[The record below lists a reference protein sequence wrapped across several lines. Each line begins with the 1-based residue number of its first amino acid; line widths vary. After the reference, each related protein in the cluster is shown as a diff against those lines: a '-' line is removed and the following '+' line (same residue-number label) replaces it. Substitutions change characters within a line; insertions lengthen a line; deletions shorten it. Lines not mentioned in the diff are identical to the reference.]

1 MNNDKVVAICM
12 YADNLSAEEKNQLVA
27 LYLLAEESLD
37 YNLLTY
43 LYGVSDEKVQ
53 EIIANLSRKKYIQV
67 NKAMSKVR
75 FCLDYCLEKYE
86 SARERYD
93 KQSKPYYGAVVLQ
106 EKRYEKQ
113 EKQEEAL
120 ARKDVRAFTKRDLM
134 TYFNSRYKE
143 VFGVLYEG
151 AKGKDEKLMKMLRE
165 LYAPERIVE
174 MIDNLFDRRI
184 ELRLKEI
191 TIGTLWG
198 FRESLED

>member
-1 MNNDKVVAICM
+1 MNNDKIIAICM
-12 YADNLSAEEKNQLVA
+12 YANNLSAEEKNQLVT

-43 LYGVSDEKVQ
+43 LYGISDEKVQ
-53 EIIANLSRKKYIQV
+53 EIITNLSRKKYIQV
-67 NKAMSKVR
+67 NKDLTKIR
-75 FCLDYCLEKYE
+75 FCLDYCLERYE

-93 KQSKPYYGAVVLQ
+93 KQSKPYYGAMVLQ

-120 ARKDVRAFTKRDLM
+120 AQKEVRRYSKRDLM
-134 TYFNSRYKE
+134 VYFNSKYKE
-143 VFGVLYEG
+143 TFGVMYVG
-151 AKGKDEKLMKMLRE
+151 AKGKDEKLMKMLKQ
-165 LYAPERIVE
+165 LYVPERIVE
-174 MIDNLFDRRI
+174 MIDTLFERRI

-198 FRESLED
+198 FRENL